1 MDKRIAAGAP
11 ELCLFKPGLLK
22 AFRLKPGPSN
32 PRLSKRGP
40 SKPGPSTL
48 AHRLWPVTGQS
59 HTLLREFPRPP
70 PPGARD
76 PARRPAAPPFARLTP
91 RGQGVYAYGHGP
103 GQGPRRAG
111 AAGQVRRHLPGG
123 AGKACFTRKCGS
135 FGTLALPQAPHIRAL
150 INRPSRALSTIPP
163 HEQSEGERRLGRKPE
178 NSAEQKSN
186 NSLSC
191 RLSLA
196 VQSPP
201 ELLQPQDLRRRRH
214 HRPRPAAPDHCFS
227 GCSLTLNGAL
237 RAPFSCL
244 HVTSAA
250 GPGHALTGRCRSLR
264 RRGWLAGLC
273 LVRQDNKAPLR
284 APRGPGKSCLPRM
297 SGRRLARVFS
307 HIPPGAE
314 RMELIC
320 RRARSRGADERTRT
334 STPCGAGT

>member
-91 RGQGVYAYGHGP
+91 RWQGVYAYGHGP

-163 HEQSEGERRLGRKPE
+163 TSKAKARGASGESPRTAPSKNQTIPCPAGCRWRCSRRRSCCSRMI
-178 NSAEQKSN
+178 SAAAATTAHARQP
-186 NSLSC
+186 LITA
-191 RLSLA
+191 LA
-196 VQSPP
+196 VV
-201 ELLQPQDLRRRRH
+201 
-214 HRPRPAAPDHCFS
+214 A
-227 GCSLTLNGAL
+227 
-237 RAPFSCL
+237 
-244 HVTSAA
+244 
-250 GPGHALTGRCRSLR
+250 
-264 RRGWLAGLC
+264 
-273 LVRQDNKAPLR
+273 
-284 APRGPGKSCLPRM
+284 
-297 SGRRLARVFS
+297 
-307 HIPPGAE
+307 
-314 RMELIC
+314 
-320 RRARSRGADERTRT
+320 
-334 STPCGAGT
+334 